1 MAETIR
7 PAGGAGRVSATMRGA
22 GVAGGGLATT
32 GRAGVAAGAGTVA
45 SAGGAGGIG
54 AETASRSTRSGPSN
68 AQTQSATPAA
78 MAIGYFANSNNCL
91 TAAMM
96 LDDLKY
102 ATGAKTGGPRGRVK
116 INIADGG
123 T

>member
-1 MAETIR
+1 M
-7 PAGGAGRVSATMRGA
+7 GGA
-22 GVAGGGLATT
+22 GVAGGGGSATMGGAGVAGGGGSATT
-32 GRAGVAAGAGTVA
+32 GRTGAEAGGESGTVA

-102 ATGAKTGGPRGRVK
+102 ATGAKTDGPRGRVK